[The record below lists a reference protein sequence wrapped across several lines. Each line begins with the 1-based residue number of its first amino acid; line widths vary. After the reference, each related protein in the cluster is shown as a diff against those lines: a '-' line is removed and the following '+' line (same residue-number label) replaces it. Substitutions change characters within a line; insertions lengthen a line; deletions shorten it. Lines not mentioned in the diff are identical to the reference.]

1 MSRDINI
8 FFFHLNKKSGS
19 IYHANFSHHATF
31 IKNPLQKPGYFES
44 LALVLQHSCI
54 FVEVN
59 LHDKM
64 YMQV

>member
-8 FFFHLNKKSGS
+8 FFFSFKQKSGS
-19 IYHANFSHHATF
+19 IYHAKFSHHATF

-44 LALVLQHSCI
+44 LALALQRSYI